1 MERLRLAATN
11 QVALEAK
18 WISRNFQQILFSLS
32 TKWICWKFQN
42 YNSFPKTWKWRT
54 SEEISLHPFFILEES
69 CNFLSY
75 FHQRFSW
82 RLRGN
87 DKCFLYTSLAVTI
100 GWSLFGSDRQICQC
114 WYCSFPLFDFFQ
126 LFPINPFFLQ
136 IIAPFIYLFHI
147 YCIYYQSNPNQKND
161 KTYNIC
167 KISHCFNCFVI
178 WFLSNCASSS
188 DLYQSYLFW
197 ESKFL
202 YLSFIVVCCLTSFPF
217 RPLNRRFLNMDD
229 IYVKWLQIWLAMFII
244 YILTVFLFVFY
255 IHDLIYDAINIVR
268 NIVKK

>member
-1 MERLRLAATN
+1 MRQIFDFVGVIGCIWFFHLIFFLPWKWLNVDFVFSDVAPMERLRLAATN

-54 SEEISLHPFFILEES
+54 SAEISLHPFFILEEWY
-69 CNFLSY
+69 NFLLSL
-75 FHQRFSW
+75 HQRFSW
-82 RLRGN
+82 RLREN

-136 IIAPFIYLFHI
+136 IIAPIIYLFHI
-147 YCIYYQSNPNQKND
+147 YYIYY
-161 KTYNIC
+161 
-167 KISHCFNCFVI
+167 
-178 WFLSNCASSS
+178 
-188 DLYQSYLFW
+188 
-197 ESKFL
+197 
-202 YLSFIVVCCLTSFPF
+202 
-217 RPLNRRFLNMDD
+217 
-229 IYVKWLQIWLAMFII
+229 
-244 YILTVFLFVFY
+244 
-255 IHDLIYDAINIVR
+255 
-268 NIVKK
+268 